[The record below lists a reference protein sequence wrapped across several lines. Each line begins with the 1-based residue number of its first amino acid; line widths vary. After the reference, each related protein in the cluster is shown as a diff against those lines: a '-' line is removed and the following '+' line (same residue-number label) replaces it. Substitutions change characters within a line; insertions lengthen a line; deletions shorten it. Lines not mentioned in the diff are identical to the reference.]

1 MIKKTKDKL
10 LALYKQHEEIANYLI
25 VGGLTTVISL
35 AVKYALL
42 FTVLDASNEGQLQ
55 IAIAISWIISVTVA
69 YILNRKFVFKS
80 KEKNIALEALK
91 FYGARVGTYIVEAGL
106 MWFFINFLKL
116 NSDAWVAIITLI
128 VQIIIIV
135 GNYILSKLFVFTKKS
150 SK

>member
-10 LALYKQHEEIANYLI
+10 LKLYKQHEEIANYLI

-55 IAIAISWIISVTVA
+55 IAIAISWIVSVTVA
-69 YILNRKFVFKS
+69 YVLNRKFVFKS

-91 FYGARVGTYIVEAGL
+91 FYGARVGTYIVEASL

-116 NSDAWVAIITLI
+116 NSDAWVAIITFI
-128 VQIIIIV
+128 VQVIIIV

-150 SK
+150 SE